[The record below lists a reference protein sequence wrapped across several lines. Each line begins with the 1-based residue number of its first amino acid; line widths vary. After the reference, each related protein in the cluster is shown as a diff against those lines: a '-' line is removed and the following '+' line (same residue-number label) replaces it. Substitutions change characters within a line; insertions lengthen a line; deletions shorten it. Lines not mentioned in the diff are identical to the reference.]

1 MKSGSEAKNY
11 IQSKTPIL
19 YDKSIPAQAL
29 HGYKDLLLDL
39 ARAQTTHGANVEKLR
54 NHEVYSIRTNNK
66 GRILFTYRIINGFNH
81 IIILEILENHE
92 YNRSKF
98 LKKHVLA
105 KFLEKNQ
112 AALETV
118 IDADFEPAKLPPS
131 TVPNA
136 HDATLTFTAAYENNG
151 TYIVLDE
158 EQEKSRSAKT
168 PLIIEGPPGSGKT
181 SLAVVLLKQA
191 VENNQRVL
199 YVTQSSLLADKIRNE
214 WVSSS
219 EYIDGKADVLAYKE
233 LSADLIDDGKEIF
246 EFWFT
251 GFLRDK
257 IKDKNV
263 SARFSKEIDKVYEE
277 FRIITGYNQKEYIDG
292 IGQKQGLYQSLEDRK
307 WLYTVFTLW
316 KVYLE
321 SKNIKLSEFYDCR
334 IENQEHYDLV
344 IVDES
349 QDLSHGQLKNL
360 SKLTIN
366 TNIIYCIDPR
376 QNLQDENP
384 KLIYLKNILTNKE
397 TNQHPSVVQ
406 LSTHY
411 RCPKAIMDFA
421 LVFNQLRIQLGPKN
435 KTEAKIADSKIPG
448 GEVEWLELS
457 GNVGLLR
464 LQGMRDDANVCV
476 VTQKEFVQ
484 EVKDKL
490 GITQVFM
497 PEQVKGLEYKRV
509 ILYKILNTHTLQQV
523 NKALGQGVANEDDMF
538 SAALSACFV
547 AATRATDSL
556 YVIQNEDRLNNH
568 VINKLKEKI
577 VPRSNTQSTDNA
589 PHVSTRDEWEARA
602 KALVQNGNIDQAQEI
617 INKHLDIAD
626 ESKIN
631 KLLKQWNP
639 NVDIV
644 TAISSMDIQDT
655 NHKENL
661 SQNSKVFEL
670 GKKSHRKKKS
680 RRNKG
685 NSTANS
691 LREFIKAIISGNL
704 KVITRILQ
712 TNKDFVNLQ
721 DINGMSPLHIA
732 IDKGNADVVNLLLDA
747 KANIEQLD
755 RNGNS
760 PLLIAVQKGHLE
772 IVTTLLRKGANAN
785 CHNKNHTTPLI
796 FAVNQN
802 CMPMVQVLLD
812 AGADPSKSQIN
823 KVYPIHIAAKNGDIL
838 ILKALLRAGS
848 SFITGAS
855 VNCQN
860 KEGVTPLFLAAQ
872 NGHIDAVTILLN
884 VGADPNQRE
893 YNKLTALHQAAT
905 NGHLKIVNLLI
916 GLVLDP
922 NIQDVKDETPLM
934 KALYDGH
941 EDIVK
946 VFLQDNRINLR
957 LKRIDGK
964 TALDFAR
971 DKNYP
976 NLVELITKKI
986 TEENLNENEQSYDQK
1001 NQSDPINEFF
1011 KSAVN
1016 GDLTSFSKILKDNK
1030 HFLNIKDD
1038 EGFSALHLAIFRNRI
1053 EIVKSYLDAGGHHS
1067 PLDKEG
1073 FTPVLF
1079 AITLKK
1085 TEIIEML
1092 LYAGADPNFRIVG
1105 KNPLIHNAAWYGC
1118 EKIVNLL
1125 LRFGANPNLKGE
1137 CNTVA
1142 LHHAAMQGHLG
1153 IVIALLGAKADPNVQ
1168 DYAGYTPLHKAV
1180 INGHENIIRIL
1191 LNNKNININLKDFD
1205 GRTALDIA
1213 RKKNNSPILNL
1224 LLVAAGSRKRKH
1236 NENTSPIAERTATL
1250 LPMFDTLNL
1259 QDQKY
1264 SQISHSTET
1273 ALSNKGLQY
1282 QKVPDDNH
1290 CLYHAVG
1297 IYLGKQVHELRTMVA
1312 DYLQNNLEKYQNI
1325 IVAEL
1330 KNRSISN
1337 VEGYIKGIRKEEWGG
1352 DLEISILMKI
1362 FNRPIYVYGRAGD
1375 VINGL
1380 NVIGDGEPINIYYN
1394 GDSHYDALL
1403 KIPSLE
1409 EIIEDKRALCAR

>member
-1 MKSGSEAKNY
+1 MKRKSDTNY
-11 IQSKTPIL
+11 IKKNVTIL
-19 YDKSIPAQAL
+19 YDKRVQYDVLIKHNELLNAL
-29 HGYKDLLLDL
+29 
-39 ARAQTTHGANVEKLR
+39 ANVETTNGANVEKLK

-556 YVIQNEDRLNNH
+556 YVVQKEDRLNNH

-577 VPRSNTQSTDNA
+577 VSSANTQSTDDA

-602 KALVQNGNIDQAQEI
+602 RTLVQNGNHEQARSILINQLGMKEELLITKQLNIWDPSFKNSSVDEQQGIVQENVEKDSHSKIVYKKKRSKRKKNEISLGLLTVTESNSHKERHDLKKNGASKLNKFHDAILDGDFEACKI
-617 INKHLDIAD
+617 ILKSKRWLANSSTDELSALEKAVLNERLDIV
-626 ESKIN
+626 
-631 KLLKQWNP
+631 KLLLKYGAQLNIY
-639 NVDIV
+639 N
-644 TAISSMDIQDT
+644 QDMPI
-655 NHKENL
+655 L
-661 SQNSKVFEL
+661 
-670 GKKSHRKKKS
+670 
-680 RRNKG
+680 
-685 NSTANS
+685 STAAAIGNTEIVIE
-691 LREFIKAIISGNL
+691 LLKASYKQQKLQDFDRSRALLQAVLHGHL
-704 KVITRILQ
+704 TTVITLLNMGVDPNIV
-712 TNKDFVNLQ
+712 DE
-721 DINGMSPLHIA
+721 NGMSPLHYAVTCAVHKNRTSLVQILLENGADPNLESKNSGRILTIA
-732 IDKGNADVVNLLLDA
+732 ISTNNIEAVVNLL
-747 KANIEQLD
+747 KAGANYEPIPFNLNETIQFCIAVAFGKINEVVSFIKKGINVNYQD
-755 RNGNS
+755 VNGTNPLYLAAYYGHS
-760 PLLIAVQKGHLE
+760 DIVTLLI
-772 IVTTLLRKGANAN
+772 RS
-785 CHNKNHTTPLI
+785 
-796 FAVNQN
+796 
-802 CMPMVQVLLD
+802 
-812 AGADPSKSQIN
+812 GADIN
-823 KVYPIHIAAKNGDIL
+823 LQRNDKNTALHIAAKNGHV
-838 ILKALLRAGS
+838 KVANALL
-848 SFITGAS
+848 
-855 VNCQN
+855 
-860 KEGVTPLFLAAQ
+860 
-872 NGHIDAVTILLN
+872 
-884 VGADPNQRE
+884 
-893 YNKLTALHQAAT
+893 
-905 NGHLKIVNLLI
+905 
-916 GLVLDP
+916 
-922 NIQDVKDETPLM
+922 M
-934 KALYDGH
+934 
-941 EDIVK
+941 
-946 VFLQDNRINLR
+946 
-957 LKRIDGK
+957 
-964 TALDFAR
+964 
-971 DKNYP
+971 
-976 NLVELITKKI
+976 
-986 TEENLNENEQSYDQK
+986 
-1001 NQSDPINEFF
+1001 
-1011 KSAVN
+1011 
-1016 GDLTSFSKILKDNK
+1016 
-1030 HFLNIKDD
+1030 
-1038 EGFSALHLAIFRNRI
+1038 
-1053 EIVKSYLDAGGHHS
+1053 
-1067 PLDKEG
+1067 
-1073 FTPVLF
+1073 
-1079 AITLKK
+1079 
-1085 TEIIEML
+1085 
-1092 LYAGADPNFRIVG
+1092 
-1105 KNPLIHNAAWYGC
+1105 
-1118 EKIVNLL
+1118 
-1125 LRFGANPNLKGE
+1125 ANPNLQ
-1137 CNTVA
+1137 NDD
-1142 LHHAAMQGHLG
+1142 
-1153 IVIALLGAKADPNVQ
+1153 GA
-1168 DYAGYTPLHKAV
+1168 TPLHLAV
-1180 INGHENIIRIL
+1180 ENEHNEVAEELLCDDRIDL
-1191 LNNKNININLKDFD
+1191 EIKRND
-1205 GRTALDIA
+1205 GRTSIEIA
-1213 RKKNNSPILNL
+1213 SQKKNSRLFAFIEVLKAKTSLDKLDLGENSPT
-1224 LLVAAGSRKRKH
+1224 V
-1236 NENTSPIAERTATL
+1236 
-1250 LPMFDTLNL
+1250 LPMFNQTNAEQPIL
-1259 QDQKY
+1259 QVIDKIE
-1264 SQISHSTET
+1264 S
-1273 ALSNKGLQY
+1273 
-1282 QKVPDDNH
+1282 
-1290 CLYHAVG
+1290 
-1297 IYLGKQVHELRTMVA
+1297 
-1312 DYLQNNLEKYQNI
+1312 
-1325 IVAEL
+1325 EL
-1330 KNRSISN
+1330 KASIASKPRSL
-1337 VEGYIKGIRKEEWGG
+1337 R
-1352 DLEISILMKI
+1352 
-1362 FNRPIYVYGRAGD
+1362 
-1375 VINGL
+1375 
-1380 NVIGDGEPINIYYN
+1380 
-1394 GDSHYDALL
+1394 
-1403 KIPSLE
+1403 
-1409 EIIEDKRALCAR
+1409 